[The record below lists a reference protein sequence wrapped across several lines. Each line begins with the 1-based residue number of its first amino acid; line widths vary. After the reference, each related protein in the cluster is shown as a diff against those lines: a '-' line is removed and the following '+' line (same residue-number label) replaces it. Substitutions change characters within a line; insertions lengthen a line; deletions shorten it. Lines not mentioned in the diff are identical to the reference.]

1 MRGERYPSSV
11 LLIVSRL
18 YDVLEILEDMGIV
31 RYQDLRA
38 WYEEMSF
45 FDVPE

>member
-1 MRGERYPSSV
+1 MRSGQYPSSA
-11 LLIVSRL
+11 LPIVSRL
-18 YDVLEILEDMGIV
+18 YDILEILEDMGIL

-38 WYEEMSF
+38 WYEEMDF